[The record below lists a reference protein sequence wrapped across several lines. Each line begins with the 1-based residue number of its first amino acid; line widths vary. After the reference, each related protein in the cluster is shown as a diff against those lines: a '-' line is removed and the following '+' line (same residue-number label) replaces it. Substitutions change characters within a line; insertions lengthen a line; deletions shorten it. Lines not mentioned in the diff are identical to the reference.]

1 MFKKGKEYIFLL
13 GVIIIFLGFGM
24 FMVRNPIIEDRRSV
38 EVMNNL
44 LLGYYDPSYKV
55 LPQ

>member
-24 FMVRNPIIEDRRSV
+24 FLVKNPIIEDSRSV

-44 LLGYYDPSYKV
+44 LLGYYEPSYKV
-55 LPQ
+55 LP

>member
-13 GVIIIFLGFGM
+13 GVIIVFLGFGM
-24 FMVRNPIIEDRRSV
+24 FLVRNPIIEDSRSV

-44 LLGYYDPSYKV
+44 LLGYYDSSYKV
-55 LPQ
+55 LP